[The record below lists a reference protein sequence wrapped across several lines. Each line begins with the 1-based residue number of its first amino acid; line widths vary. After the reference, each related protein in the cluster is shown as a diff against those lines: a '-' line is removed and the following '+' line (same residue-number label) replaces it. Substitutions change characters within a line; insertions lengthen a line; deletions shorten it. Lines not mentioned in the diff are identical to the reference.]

1 MAYYQEIRYCI
12 VPNPSLLGDGICHN
26 FDKYNTAG
34 CNFDSGDCID
44 FNKKYPDSDC
54 KAPYAFLLGDGK
66 CDGTEYNNPECSFDG
81 GDCDVFNADYPDC
94 NVDKPHLIGNGIC
107 DGVIYN
113 MTECG
118 FDGSD
123 CLDFWGKHPDCVVDE
138 AWRVG
143 NNDCDLDHNTEACA
157 YDDGDCDNW
166 NDFLE
171 RNPECEVPDIEYF
184 TYMIRNSYCNAEF
197 NTPEC
202 AYDDG
207 ECTEF
212 NLKYPNCTFP
222 LRIGNEYCE
231 SEANTADCGFDGG
244 DCKAYNNG
252 FLLNFPD
259 CDVDYPFLLGN
270 GICDHGNYNT
280 AECNFDDGD
289 CIEWNLQYPDCFVDD
304 DFLIGNGVCNGPPY
318 NTEECLFDG
327 GDCLQMDAFVKEFPD
342 CVVENVL
349 KLGNGQCDED
359 AYNTAE
365 CGYDNGDCISVYTA
379 YPECFI
385 PIPFFLGDGF
395 FCDPLYNTPECGF
408 DGGDCE
414 EFNSNYPACKVD
426 NPFRVR
432 DSVCSGR
439 QYNVAECGFDGRDCD
454 KFNEF
459 IRNNP
464 DCEVEDEE
472 ESFIGDGMCNGK
484 YNTPKCSWDDG
495 DCDSFNAQYP
505 GCPIEHLVW
514 LEDGSCD
521 GLYNTPECAYDKG
534 DCEEFNAKYLDCY
547 GVNLEDLGDGVC
559 QHNSAGCNFDDG
571 DCTLFNQIYPS
582 CSADKPYMIGDGYCD
597 DEYNTQDCKN
607 DGGDCST
614 SSARFLLVGGKLIGV
629 DEYQKNT
636 RTYSII
642 QIVSSTASVLA
653 SIGIAWIIYRSLK
666 KLSVPFHRLLLGL
679 CVADIC
685 SSFAQC
691 FFTLPAPDSFD
702 VIWNAHGT
710 KASCRAQGFFIFIGS
725 IAAPLYNCSLCF
737 YYFLVV
743 TYRKGKG
750 ADSYIEGKIE
760 FFLHA
765 VPIGV
770 SLIGATTILALDAFH
785 PNMTYC
791 FIGSDPSCEGPGCER
806 ADQNAKI
813 LFGVFSGGPYITLPC
828 VILTTMS
835 FMYRAVRVQEK
846 RMQKF
851 GVGALRLKKANAG
864 SKHSSNPTSIVVNTS
879 VGTSS
884 NRDSEDINGFD
895 GTSLRQML
903 GRLKSN
909 LSVTSM
915 RLMLS
920 RSGPS
925 ERASKSKN
933 TGKQSRAIMNR
944 AFSYSAAFFVTY
956 LFPIIISIRTL
967 SGYESGHML
976 SILARIFFPLQGFF
990 NFVVFI
996 YPKVLHA
1003 KTVPRKKVTWYQAF
1017 VTAVQSRG
1025 KPKQNRKIKSNRHV
1039 KRSASSRFDAFFGRV
1054 GSMIKKKP
1062 KEDTRANDFAPQDE
1076 DFKRAPFLTRLRSVR
1091 VKEQDQKDHKPYS
1104 MPFVDTTGTSGVDS
1118 QKIYA
1123 SNVSS
1128 IIRNSAVKD
1137 EDDVEKGSMPPH
1149 QKSIRFA
1156 NDVKP
1161 GYSENR
1167 NFDTTN
1173 FGSEVSTNSSDKH
1186 AAVLM
1191 KAAGTVQEPLITNA
1205 AFYVEKEGEAPNLAI
1220 DTTCITVSADDSP
1233 TKMEYEENIG
1243 MLPKSKV
1250 SASNVVNMPND
1261 DELNGLEEHVEH
1273 ISEDDSDIGISSDNL
1288 SKESEDDSE
1297 SAAGNVGA
1305 YADPNTN
1312 RYAEGKNSEDD
1323 EGEEKEDVENSEVN
1337 EMVPLADKSIVG
1349 DQL

>member
-12 VPNPSLLGDGICHN
+12 VPNPSLLGDGICNN
-26 FDKYNTAG
+26 FDKYNAAG
-34 CNFDSGDCID
+34 CNFDGGDCID

-54 KAPYAFLLGDGK
+54 KALYPFLLGDGK
-66 CDGTEYNNPECSFDG
+66 CDGSAYNNPECSFDE
-81 GDCDVFNADYPDC
+81 GDCEKFNAEYPDC
-94 NVDKPHLIGNGIC
+94 NAEKPHLIGNGIC
-107 DGVIYN
+107 DGEVYN
-113 MTECG
+113 TTECG
-118 FDGSD
+118 FDGGD

-138 AWRVG
+138 PKWIG
-143 NNDCDLDHNTEACA
+143 DNFCDLDHNTEECA
-157 YDDGDCDNW
+157 YDNGDCADY
-166 NDFLE
+166 NDFFE
-171 RNPECEVPDIEYF
+171 RNPDCEATIDGRRPD
-184 TYMIRNSYCNAEF
+184 MISNNLCDLEF

-202 AYDDG
+202 VYDGG
-207 ECTEF
+207 ECHVF
-212 NLKYPNCTFP
+212 NEEYPNCTAYQP
-222 LRIGNEYCE
+222 EIGDGRCNGI
-231 SEANTADCGFDGG
+231 ANTAECGFDGG
-244 DCKAYNNG
+244 DCKEFNNG
-252 FLLNFPD
+252 FLLSYPD
-259 CDVDYPFLLGN
+259 CKVDHPVNIGN
-270 GICDHGNYNT
+270 GICDHGDYNT
-280 AECNFDDGD
+280 AECNYDGGDCVEWNVQYPNCVVDDGS
-289 CIEWNLQYPDCFVDD
+289 V
-304 DFLIGNGVCNGPPY
+304 IGNGVCNGPPY
-318 NTEECLFDG
+318 NTEECAFDG
-327 GDCLQMDAFVKEFPD
+327 GDCLPIDVFLEKFPD
-342 CVVENVL
+342 CVVGDVL
-349 KLGNGQCDED
+349 TLGNGQCDED

-365 CGYDNGDCISVYTA
+365 CGYDNGDCLDYLGSK
-379 YPECFI
+379 YPDCFI
-385 PIPFFLGDGF
+385 PFPKDFGKG
-395 FCDPLYNTPECGF
+395 CVTMYNTPECGF
-408 DGGDCE
+408 GGGDCE
-414 EFNSNYPACKVD
+414 EFNSNYPDCEVSV
-426 NPFRVR
+426 PFLVG
-432 DSVCSGR
+432 DGYCNGR
-439 QYNVAECGFDGRDCD
+439 AYNVPECDFDGGDCVE
-454 KFNEF
+454 FNIF
-459 IRNNP
+459 IRKNP
-464 DCEVEDEE
+464 DCEVKEKE
-472 ESFIGDGMCNGK
+472 ESVIGDGTFCNGK
-484 YNTPKCSWDDG
+484 YNTPECSWDNG
-495 DCDSFNAQYP
+495 DCDFFNSQYP

-534 DCEEFNAKYLDCY
+534 DCEEFNEKYPDCY

-571 DCTLFNQIYPS
+571 DCTLFNQIYPD
-582 CSADKPYMIGDGYCD
+582 CSADKPYRIGNGYCD
-597 DEYNTQDCKN
+597 DEYNTQECKN

-614 SSARFLLVGGKLIGV
+614 SSGGFLLVGGKLIGV
-629 DEYQKNT
+629 GEYQKNT

-642 QIVSSTASVLA
+642 QIISSTISVLA
-653 SIGIAWIIYRSLK
+653 SIGIVWIIYRSFK
-666 KLSVPFHRLLLGL
+666 KLSAPFHRLLLGL

-691 FFTLPAPDSFD
+691 FFTLSAPDTFD

-710 KASCRAQGFFIFIGS
+710 KASCQIQGFFIFIGS

-743 TYRKGKG
+743 TYRKGKD

-835 FMYRAVRVQEK
+835 LMYRAVRVQEK

-864 SKHSSNPTSIVVNTS
+864 SKHSSNLISIAVNTS
-879 VGTSS
+879 T
-884 NRDSEDINGFD
+884 NNDSEDINRFG

-915 RLMLS
+915 RSILS
-920 RSGPS
+920 PSGPS
-925 ERASKSKN
+925 ERASKSNN

-967 SGYESGHML
+967 SGRDSGHVL

-1003 KTVPRKKVTWYQAF
+1003 KTAPRKKVTWYQAF

-1039 KRSASSRFDAFFGRV
+1039 KRSASSRVDAFFGRV
-1054 GSMIKKKP
+1054 GSMIKKNN

-1076 DFKRAPFLTRLRSVR
+1076 GFKRAPFLTRLRSKR
-1091 VKEQDQKDHKPYS
+1091 ANEQDQKDHNLGS
-1104 MPFVDTTGTSGVDS
+1104 TMPFPARTTGTSGVDS
-1118 QKIYA
+1118 QQMYA

-1128 IIRNSAVKD
+1128 IIRSSAVND
-1137 EDDVEKGSMPPH
+1137 VDDVEKGSMPPH
-1149 QKSIRFA
+1149 QKSVRFE

-1161 GYSENR
+1161 GYNERNR
-1167 NFDTTN
+1167 NFDNTN

-1191 KAAGTVQEPLITNA
+1191 KASGTDEQDEHLVANPPSNI
-1205 AFYVEKEGEAPNLAI
+1205 EKEGEANLAN
-1220 DTTCITVSADDSP
+1220 DTTCITVSVDDSP
-1233 TKMEYEENIG
+1233 AKNESKENSFVG
-1243 MLPKSKV
+1243 MLPKSEV
-1250 SASNVVNMPND
+1250 SLSNLPHD
-1261 DELNGLEEHVEH
+1261 DEVNQLEERDRQVTEQEDGSE
-1273 ISEDDSDIGISSDNL
+1273 IDMSSGSKECEDDSAQD
-1288 SKESEDDSE
+1288 
-1297 SAAGNVGA
+1297 AAGNVGTC
-1305 YADPNTN
+1305 ADANTN
-1312 RYAEGKNSEDD
+1312 ISVDGKNSEDD
-1323 EGEEKEDVENSEVN
+1323 EEEKDGVENLEVN
-1337 EMVPLADKSIVG
+1337 EMAPLADKSIVG
-1349 DQL
+1349 EHM